1 MLLLES
7 NIEDYDN
14 WNNVMILIKNQTQL
28 DGFESKEIREI
39 NGKLY
44 ILTTIK
50 SYNQTINSTTRNT
63 NSVSDLTGGFQVVTR
78 DFTLSFFL
86 NKGQSLI

>member
-1 MLLLES
+1 MLLLVS
-7 NIEDYDN
+7 NVEDYDN

-44 ILTTIK
+44 IHYDNNSIK
-50 SYNQTINSTTRNT
+50 QPDNQF
-63 NSVSDLTGGFQVVTR
+63 DYP
-78 DFTLSFFL
+78 
-86 NKGQSLI
+86 